1 MTPAAQIPP
10 DQCAFEHGP
19 TRETWQRMRLRA
31 GAAVPLV
38 VLLLLATVT
47 VMGLL
52 GNRTGSE
59 PMWMRIAGF
68 VCLVAAPFI
77 FALALYSLGPILR
90 LWRMRR
96 ILRVYPWQ
104 YCAAVRPSPGVRDV
118 MALPV
123 HLQVE
128 PDGEWSPPMR
138 AVNPVQR
145 KRWTGVMEQG
155 AWFAGDPDFGGVIA
169 EPGGR
174 ELMTVQHGS
183 STAAERYRSIARDKG
198 RLARAKRAGL
208 SHPTTGLRG

>member
-10 DQCAFEHGP
+10 DQCAFDHGP

-38 VLLLLATVT
+38 VLLLLGTVT

-52 GNRTGSE
+52 GVRTGGE
-59 PMWMRIAGF
+59 PMWMRIGGL
-68 VCLVAAPFI
+68 VCLVAAPFV
-77 FALALYSLGPILR
+77 FVLALYSLGPILR
-90 LWRMRR
+90 LRRMRR

-104 YCAAVRPSPGVRDV
+104 YCAAVRPCPGVRDV

-123 HLQVE
+123 QLQAE
-128 PDGEWSPPMR
+128 EGGEWSHPMR

-145 KRWTGVMEQG
+145 KRWTGAMEQG

-174 ELMTVQHGS
+174 ELMTVEHGS
-183 STAAERYRSIARDKG
+183 STAADRYGSIARDAD

-208 SHPTTGLRG
+208 SHPATGLRG